1 MVAVDRLVESSTKCH
16 WLNNEFGFKNVADFI
31 EKGDFSMQE
40 RYEIFTVLI
49 NRISRNI
56 RKIKNQEMAEYD
68 LRSVHISCLYYLYL
82 GEELTATDLCGK
94 CEEDKA
100 TISRALDYL
109 EKNGYLSCESK
120 TAKRYKSP
128 LVLTEKGR
136 EAGEKITTK
145 IDHVLDV
152 VSVGLT
158 EEERVAFY
166 KSLAI
171 ISEHLEA
178 VSDGREA

>member
-1 MVAVDRLVESSTKCH
+1 
-16 WLNNEFGFKNVADFI
+16 
-31 EKGDFSMQE
+31 MQE

-109 EKNGYLSCESK
+109 DNNGYIIREVES
-120 TAKRYKSP
+120 AKRYKSP
-128 LVLTEKGR
+128 LLLTDKGYEIGR
-136 EAGEKITTK
+136 KIADK
-145 IDHVLDV
+145 IDGVLDTI
-152 VSVGLT
+152 SGGLT
-158 EEERVAFY
+158 EEERIAFY
-166 KSLAI
+166 RSLSI
-171 ISEHLEA
+171 ISESLDA
-178 VSDGREA
+178 VAKNG